1 MKKWLIEKFF
11 GLSLNTDLDQLQAC
25 VNSKEVEKG
34 AIFFAIT
41 GKKTDG
47 HRYLQEVRDRGASI
61 AVIHESYEGEHFGL
75 QLIRVQ
81 NVLDTLQSLAKWH
94 FLSIGAKTIAVT
106 GSVGKSTT
114 KEFIASIL
122 GTKFRVGKTIGNQNS
137 QIGLPLSLIALKG
150 DEEIIVLEMGMTDPG
165 NILDL
170 VKIAA
175 PDIAV
180 LTKIDTN
187 HIELFGSLEK
197 IAEEKASIFSHP
209 KTQLALIG
217 ADCLKYKV
225 VQSYLLEKV
234 IYAYQENFFGEQVK
248 IGERL
253 IGPFDF
259 SHIENQWI
267 ENLYPALYLAKYFNM
282 TDDEIRAGLLGLKS
296 LSHRFEKVA
305 GKRFTLIDDA
315 YNTSLSSIQGAVNA
329 LMQYKVTGKKR
340 AVIGAFVGQG
350 VLEEQVHTELGE
362 LTAQFFDEI
371 YCIGSPSKVT
381 VEIFKKKGKP
391 AYFFDSLDQIALFL
405 NDKIQNNDLLYL
417 KGGNRYQLW
426 KLVDLIH

>member
-197 IAEEKASIFSHP
+197 IAEEKASIFSH
-209 KTQLALIG
+209 
-217 ADCLKYKV
+217 
-225 VQSYLLEKV
+225 
-234 IYAYQENFFGEQVK
+234 
-248 IGERL
+248 RL
-253 IGPFDF
+253 
-259 SHIENQWI
+259 S
-267 ENLYPALYLAKYFNM
+267 
-282 TDDEIRAGLLGLKS
+282 
-296 LSHRFEKVA
+296 
-305 GKRFTLIDDA
+305 
-315 YNTSLSSIQGAVNA
+315 
-329 LMQYKVTGKKR
+329 
-340 AVIGAFVGQG
+340 
-350 VLEEQVHTELGE
+350 
-362 LTAQFFDEI
+362 
-371 YCIGSPSKVT
+371 
-381 VEIFKKKGKP
+381 
-391 AYFFDSLDQIALFL
+391 
-405 NDKIQNNDLLYL
+405 
-417 KGGNRYQLW
+417 
-426 KLVDLIH
+426 